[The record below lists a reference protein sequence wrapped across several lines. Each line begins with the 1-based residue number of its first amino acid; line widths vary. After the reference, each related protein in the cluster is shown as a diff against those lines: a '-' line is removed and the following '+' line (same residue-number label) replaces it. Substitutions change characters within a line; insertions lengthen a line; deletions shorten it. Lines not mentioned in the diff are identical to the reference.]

1 MQKIIRIATRQSPL
15 ALWQANFI
23 KQQLTYFHPRLTVEL
38 IPIMTQG
45 DIILDTPLAKIGGKG
60 LFVKQLEHALLNDQ
74 ADIAVHS
81 MKDIP
86 VEFPK
91 GLALTTICCRED
103 PRDAFVSNNYQSLA
117 QLPANAIVGTSS
129 LRRQSQLRATYP
141 HLTIRD
147 LRGNVGTRLQKLDN
161 GEYDAIILAA
171 AGLTR
176 LGLTARITQALEI
189 TDMLPAVGQGAIG
202 IESRLNDSAISTLL
216 APLDDPSTRFC
227 IVAERAFNETLQGG
241 CQVPIGCHATL
252 NQDTLHIRGLISCL
266 DGSKTIKA
274 EITGKANDADQLG
287 RKLATLLLN
296 DGADAILNEIY
307 ATQ

>member
-129 LRRQSQLRATYP
+129 LRRQSQLSATYP

-202 IESRLNDSAISTLL
+202 IESRLNDSAISPLL

-252 NQDTLHIRGLISCL
+252 NQDTLHIRGLISRL

>member
-103 PRDAFVSNNYQSLA
+103 PRDAFISNNYQSLA
-117 QLPANAIVGTSS
+117 QLPDNAIVGTSS

-252 NQDTLHIRGLISCL
+252 NQDTLHIRGLISRL

-274 EITGKANDADQLG
+274 EITGKANDADRLG

>member
-15 ALWQANFI
+15 ALWQANFV
-23 KQQLTYFHPRLTVEL
+23 KQQLMYFHPSLRVEL

-60 LFVKQLEHALLNDQ
+60 LFVKQLEYALLNDQ

-86 VEFPK
+86 VEFPE
-91 GLALTTICCRED
+91 GLTLTTICCRED
-103 PRDAFVSNNYQSLA
+103 PRDAFVSNNYSSLA
-117 QLPANAIVGTSS
+117 QMPDNAIIGTSS
-129 LRRQSQLRATYP
+129 LRRQSQLKARYP
-141 HLTIRD
+141 HLTILD

-171 AGLTR
+171 AGLMR
-176 LGLTARITQALEI
+176 LGLTNRITQALEV
-189 TDMLPAVGQGAIG
+189 TEMLPAVGQGAIG
-202 IESRLNDSAISTLL
+202 IESRINDTTILNLL
-216 APLDDPSTRFC
+216 APLDDAITRRC
-227 IVAERAFNETLQGG
+227 IVAERSFNETLQGG

-252 NQDTLHIRGLISCL
+252 DQDKLYMQGFIGRL
-266 DGSKTIKA
+266 DGTHAIRA
-274 EITGKANDADQLG
+274 EITGKAKDADQLG
-287 RKLATLLLN
+287 RNLAYQLLN
-296 DGADAILNEIY
+296 EGADVILQEIY

>member
-23 KQQLTYFHPRLTVEL
+23 KQQLTYFHPRLMVEL